1 MREDKE
7 RLKGE
12 LQDCLSGLQALVNNN
27 AALTAYVATLQ
38 CLSQD
43 DFSREVIIDD
53 TREQV
58 VADFQRFDAHVAL
71 LTTKHKVGYDAS
83 YERGVE
89 EIFFNIQRKRQNVDY
104 RFLGQS
110 SQALRI
116 GGLKKRSRVFSTLSH
131 HLHPHILRLRMLVL
145 LLRMH
150 PSSLPRLRL
159 WSKLLLVL
167 KKRRSLLI
175 LHQSQTNPP
184 WLQTRLRLA
193 LWLGLL

>member
-12 LQDCLSGLQALVNNN
+12 LQDCLPGLQALVNDNT
-27 AALTAYVATLQ
+27 ALTAYVATLK
-38 CLSQD
+38 CLAQD

-53 TREQV
+53 AREQA

-71 LTTKHKVGYDAS
+71 LTTKRKVGYDAS
-83 YERGVE
+83 YGRGVE
-89 EIFFNIQRKRQNVDY
+89 EIFSIQRKRQNVDY

-110 SQALRI
+110 SQALQI
-116 GGLKKRSRVFSTLSH
+116 GGLKKKSRVFSTLSH
-131 HLHPHILRLRMLVL
+131 HLHPHILRPRMLVL

-175 LHQSQTNPP
+175 LLQSQTNPP

-193 LWLGLL
+193 L